1 MNTYS
6 YNKCRYSTS
15 TTNRASLTI
24 LRSACSC
31 GSNEFIVI
39 NANQTSSRM
48 NSHLKCVK
56 CGKEWGISY
65 G

>member
-6 YNKCRYSTS
+6 YDKCRYSTN

-24 LRSACSC
+24 LRSACGC

-39 NANQTSSRM
+39 SSI
-48 NSHLKCVK
+48 NILD
-56 CGKEWGISY
+56 
-65 G
+65 